1 MTHWRPRRPSL
12 KYQAMTDDLYSSDV
26 LRLAADIPRL
36 GTLEAPDARVRKVSR
51 LCGSELEL
59 DLRCETGRVV
69 DLALRVKACA
79 LGQASA
85 AVLARNLL
93 GATVEEVRSGR
104 DGLKAMLKEGAA
116 PPRGRFAE
124 LSALEGARDYPARH
138 QSVMLAFE
146 AALEAIEAIIRPQ
159 TLTA

>member
-1 MTHWRPRRPSL
+1 MTHWRRVAPSP

-36 GTLEAPDARVRKVSR
+36 GKLEAADARVRKVSR

-59 DLRCETGRVV
+59 DMRCDHGRIT

-85 AVLARNLL
+85 AVLARNAL
-93 GATVEEVRSGR
+93 GATADEIRAGR
-104 DGLKAMLKEGAA
+104 DGLKAMLKEAA
-116 PPRGRFAE
+116 PPPRGRFCE
-124 LSALEGARDYPARH
+124 LAALQGARDYPARH
-138 QSVMLAFE
+138 QSVMLAFD
-146 AALEAIEAIIRPQ
+146 AALDAIDTTTRPQ